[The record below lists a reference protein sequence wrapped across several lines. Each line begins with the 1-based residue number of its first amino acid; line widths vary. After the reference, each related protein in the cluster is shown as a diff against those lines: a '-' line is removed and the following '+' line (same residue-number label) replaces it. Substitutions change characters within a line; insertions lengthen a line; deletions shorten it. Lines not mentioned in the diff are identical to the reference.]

1 MEKTEEIKR
10 SVNSKRLSG
19 LDFLVE
25 KLWKLEEHN
34 TNAKTEILAGITT
47 FITMAYIM
55 FVNPIILKE
64 TGMNAGAVF
73 VATCLSAAI
82 GTLMM
87 AFYANYPFAQAP
99 GMGLN
104 AFFTYTV
111 VLTMGYTW
119 QEALAAVFFSGII
132 FILITISGLR
142 EMIVDSIPMSLKYA
156 VSGGI
161 GLFIAFIGL
170 KNAGIIVPNQAT
182 YIGFGNL
189 TEPATLL
196 AIGGLFIT
204 AILMSKNI
212 KGSILLGILITT
224 VLGIFVGI
232 VKLPDGFTLMKM
244 PPSIAPTFL
253 KLDIKGLLG
262 IGKNVAVI
270 SVITSFLYVVLSFTF
285 VDLFD
290 TIGTFIGTGSKAG
303 MLDKNGKM
311 PNMKKGLLSDAIATT
326 VGSLIG
332 TSTVTTYVESAA
344 GIAEGGR
351 TGLTALTTG
360 ILFLIALFF
369 SPIALLVPTQATAP
383 ALIIVGVL
391 MMGSIK
397 NINFDDFTEAMPAFL
412 AIAVMPFTF
421 SIANGI
427 AAGLIAYPIVKLAAG
442 KAKEIHPI
450 VYILAFLFIL
460 RFATLAG

>member
-1 MEKTEEIKR
+1 MEKVSKVR
-10 SVNSKRLSG
+10 NKNSLENLANRIWRL
-19 LDFLVE
+19 E
-25 KLWKLEEHN
+25 NYN
-34 TNAKTEILAGITT
+34 TNVKTEILAGITT

-64 TGMNAGAVF
+64 AGMDAGAVF

-82 GTLMM
+82 GTFMM

-119 QEALAAVFFSGII
+119 QQALAAVFFSGII
-132 FILITISGLR
+132 FILITLFGIR
-142 EMIVDSIPMSLKYA
+142 EMIVDAIPMSLKYA

-170 KNAGIIVPNQAT
+170 KNAGIIVANQAT
-182 YIGFGNL
+182 YIGFGDL
-189 TEPATLL
+189 TNPGTLL
-196 AIGGLFIT
+196 AIAGLFIT
-204 AILMSKNI
+204 AILMSRNI

-224 VLGIFVGI
+224 VLGLFTGI
-232 VKLPDGFTLMKM
+232 VKLPSDFSVIKM
-244 PPSIAPTFL
+244 PPSLAPTFL

-262 IGKNVAVI
+262 IGENIGFI
-270 SVITSFLYVVLSFTF
+270 SLVTSVLYVVLSFAF

-303 MLDKNGKM
+303 MLDENGKM
-311 PNMKKGLLSDAIATT
+311 PNMKKGLMSDAIATT
-326 VGSLIG
+326 IGSLLG

-351 TGLTALTTG
+351 TGLTAFVTG
-360 ILFLIALFF
+360 ILFLVALFF
-369 SPIALLVPTQATAP
+369 SPIALLVPTEATAP

-397 NINFDDFTEAMPAFL
+397 KISFEDFTEAMPAFL
-412 AIAVMPFTF
+412 TIIAMPFTF

-427 AAGLIAYPIVKLAAG
+427 AAGLVAYPIVKIASG

-450 VYILAFLFIL
+450 VYVLAILFIL
-460 RFATLAG
+460 RFITLSE

>member
-1 MEKTEEIKR
+1 MEKVSKVR
-10 SVNSKRLSG
+10 NKNSLENLANRIWRL
-19 LDFLVE
+19 E
-25 KLWKLEEHN
+25 NYN
-34 TNAKTEILAGITT
+34 TNVKTEILAGITT

-64 TGMNAGAVF
+64 AGMDAGAVF

-82 GTLMM
+82 GTFMM

-119 QEALAAVFFSGII
+119 QQALAAVFFSGII
-132 FILITISGLR
+132 FILITLFGIR
-142 EMIVDSIPMSLKYA
+142 EMIVDAIPMSLKYA

-170 KNAGIIVPNQAT
+170 KNAGIIVANQAT
-182 YIGFGNL
+182 YIGFGDL
-189 TEPATLL
+189 TNPGTLL
-196 AIGGLFIT
+196 AIAGLFIT
-204 AILMSKNI
+204 AILMSRNI

-224 VLGIFVGI
+224 VLGLFTGI
-232 VKLPDGFTLMKM
+232 VKLPSDFSIIKM
-244 PPSIAPTFL
+244 PPSLAPTFL

-262 IGKNVAVI
+262 IGENIGFI
-270 SVITSFLYVVLSFTF
+270 SLVTSVLYVVLSFAF

-303 MLDKNGKM
+303 MLDENGKM
-311 PNMKKGLLSDAIATT
+311 PNMKKGLMADAIATT
-326 VGSLIG
+326 IGSLLG

-351 TGLTALTTG
+351 TGLTAFVTG
-360 ILFLIALFF
+360 ILFLVALFF
-369 SPIALLVPTQATAP
+369 SPIALLVPTEATAP

-397 NINFDDFTEAMPAFL
+397 KINFEDFTEAMPAFL
-412 AIAVMPFTF
+412 TIIAMPFTF

-427 AAGLIAYPIVKLAAG
+427 AAGLVAYPIVKIASG

-450 VYILAFLFIL
+450 VYVLAILFIL
-460 RFATLAG
+460 RFITLSE

>member
-1 MEKTEEIKR
+1 MEKA
-10 SVNSKRLSG
+10 SKVKTVSG
-19 LDFLVE
+19 FYSWADR
-25 KLWKLEEHN
+25 LWKLEEHK
-34 TNAKTEILAGITT
+34 TNVKTEVLAGITT

-64 TGMNAGAVF
+64 TGMDAGAVF
-73 VATCLSAAI
+73 VATCISAAI

-119 QEALAAVFFSGII
+119 REALAAVFFSGII
-132 FILITISGLR
+132 FILITISGIR
-142 EMIVDSIPMSLKYA
+142 EMIVDAIPMSLKYA

-170 KNAGIIVPNQAT
+170 KNAGIIVANKAT

-189 TEPATLL
+189 TQPGTLL
-196 AIGGLFIT
+196 AIIGLFIT
-204 AILMSKNI
+204 AILMSRNV

-224 VLGIFVGI
+224 VLGIFIGV
-232 VKLPDGFTLMKM
+232 VKLPADFSFIKM
-244 PPSIAPTFL
+244 PPSVEPTLF

-262 IGKNVAVI
+262 IGKNIGVI
-270 SVITSFLYVVLSFTF
+270 SLITSILYVVLSFTF
-285 VDLFD
+285 VDMFD

-303 MLDKNGKM
+303 MLDENGKM

-326 VGSLIG
+326 VGALIG
-332 TSTVTTYVESAA
+332 TSTVTTYVESAS

-360 ILFLIALFF
+360 LLFLIALLF
-369 SPIALLVPTQATAP
+369 SPVALLVPTQATAP

-397 NINFDDFTEAMPAFL
+397 NINFEDFTEAMPAFL
-412 AIAVMPFTF
+412 AIAAMPFTF

-427 AAGLIAYPIVKLAAG
+427 AAGLIAYPVVKIAAG

-450 VYILAFLFIL
+450 VYVLAILFIL

>member
-1 MEKTEEIKR
+1 MEK
-10 SVNSKRLSG
+10 VSKVRNKNFLENLANRIWRL
-19 LDFLVE
+19 E
-25 KLWKLEEHN
+25 NYN
-34 TNAKTEILAGITT
+34 TNVKTEILAGITT

-64 TGMNAGAVF
+64 AGMDAGAVF

-82 GTLMM
+82 GTFMM

-111 VLTMGYTW
+111 VLTMGYSW

-132 FILITISGLR
+132 FILITLFGIR
-142 EMIVDSIPMSLKYA
+142 EMIVDAIPMSLKYA

-170 KNAGIIVPNQAT
+170 KNAGIIVANQAT
-182 YIGFGNL
+182 YIGFGDL
-189 TEPATLL
+189 TNPGTLL
-196 AIGGLFIT
+196 AIAGLFIT
-204 AILMSKNI
+204 AILMSRNI

-224 VLGIFVGI
+224 VLGLFTGI
-232 VKLPDGFTLMKM
+232 VKLPSDFSVIKM
-244 PPSIAPTFL
+244 PPSLAPTFL

-262 IGKNVAVI
+262 IGENIGFI
-270 SVITSFLYVVLSFTF
+270 SLVTSVLYVVLSFAF

-303 MLDKNGKM
+303 MLDENGKM
-311 PNMKKGLLSDAIATT
+311 PNMKKGLMADAIATT
-326 VGSLIG
+326 IGSLLG

-351 TGLTALTTG
+351 TGLTAFVTG
-360 ILFLIALFF
+360 ILFLAALFF
-369 SPIALLVPTQATAP
+369 SPIALLVPTEATAP

-397 NINFDDFTEAMPAFL
+397 KINFEDFTEAMPAFL
-412 AIAVMPFTF
+412 TIIAMPFTF

-427 AAGLIAYPIVKLAAG
+427 AAGLIAYPIVKIASK
-442 KAKEIHPI
+442 KAKEIHPM
-450 VYILAFLFIL
+450 VYFLAILFIL
-460 RFATLAG
+460 RFITLSE

>member
-1 MEKTEEIKR
+1 MEKVSKVR
-10 SVNSKRLSG
+10 NKNSLENLANRIWRL
-19 LDFLVE
+19 E
-25 KLWKLEEHN
+25 NYN
-34 TNAKTEILAGITT
+34 TNVKTEILAGITT

-64 TGMNAGAVF
+64 AGMDAGAVF

-82 GTLMM
+82 GTFMM

-119 QEALAAVFFSGII
+119 QQALAAVFFSGII
-132 FILITISGLR
+132 FILITLFGIR
-142 EMIVDSIPMSLKYA
+142 EMIVDAIPMSLKYA

-170 KNAGIIVPNQAT
+170 KNAGIIVANQAT
-182 YIGFGNL
+182 YIGFGDL
-189 TEPATLL
+189 TNPGTLL
-196 AIGGLFIT
+196 AIAGLFIT
-204 AILMSKNI
+204 AILMSRNI

-224 VLGIFVGI
+224 VLGLFTGI
-232 VKLPDGFTLMKM
+232 VKLPSDFSIIKM
-244 PPSIAPTFL
+244 PPSLAPTFF

-262 IGKNVAVI
+262 IGENIGFI
-270 SVITSFLYVVLSFTF
+270 SLVTSVLYVVLSFAF

-303 MLDKNGKM
+303 MLDENGKM
-311 PNMKKGLLSDAIATT
+311 PNMKKGLMADAIATT
-326 VGSLIG
+326 IGSLLG

-351 TGLTALTTG
+351 TGLTAFVTG
-360 ILFLIALFF
+360 ILFLVALFF
-369 SPIALLVPTQATAP
+369 SPIALLVPTEATAP

-397 NINFDDFTEAMPAFL
+397 KISFEDFTEAMPAFL
-412 AIAVMPFTF
+412 TIIAMPFTF

-427 AAGLIAYPIVKLAAG
+427 AAGLVAYPIVKIASG

-450 VYILAFLFIL
+450 VYVLAILFIL
-460 RFATLAG
+460 RFITLSE

>member
-1 MEKTEEIKR
+1 MMEKVSKVR
-10 SVNSKRLSG
+10 NKNSLENLANRIWRL
-19 LDFLVE
+19 E
-25 KLWKLEEHN
+25 NYN
-34 TNAKTEILAGITT
+34 TNVKTEILAGITT

-64 TGMNAGAVF
+64 AGMDAGAVF

-82 GTLMM
+82 GTFMM

-119 QEALAAVFFSGII
+119 QQALAAVFFSGII
-132 FILITISGLR
+132 FILITLFGIR
-142 EMIVDSIPMSLKYA
+142 EMIVDAIPMSLKYA

-170 KNAGIIVPNQAT
+170 KNAGIIVANQAT
-182 YIGFGNL
+182 YIGFGDL
-189 TEPATLL
+189 TNPGTLL
-196 AIGGLFIT
+196 AIAGLFIT
-204 AILMSKNI
+204 AILMSRNI

-224 VLGIFVGI
+224 VLGLFTGI
-232 VKLPDGFTLMKM
+232 VKLPSDFSVIKM
-244 PPSIAPTFL
+244 PPSLAPTFL

-262 IGKNVAVI
+262 IGENIGFI
-270 SVITSFLYVVLSFTF
+270 SLVTSVLYVVLSFAF

-303 MLDKNGKM
+303 MLDENGKM
-311 PNMKKGLLSDAIATT
+311 PNMKKGLMSDAIATT
-326 VGSLIG
+326 IGSLLG

-351 TGLTALTTG
+351 TGLTAFVTG
-360 ILFLIALFF
+360 ILFLVALFF
-369 SPIALLVPTQATAP
+369 SPIALLVPTEATAP

-397 NINFDDFTEAMPAFL
+397 KINFEDFTEAMPAFL
-412 AIAVMPFTF
+412 TIIAMPFTF

-427 AAGLIAYPIVKLAAG
+427 AAGLIAYPIVKIASG
-442 KAKEIHPI
+442 KAKEIHPM
-450 VYILAFLFIL
+450 VYFLAILFIL
-460 RFATLAG
+460 RFITLSEWK

>member
-1 MEKTEEIKR
+1 MEKVSKVR
-10 SVNSKRLSG
+10 NKNSLENLANRIWRL
-19 LDFLVE
+19 
-25 KLWKLEEHN
+25 KNYN
-34 TNAKTEILAGITT
+34 TNVKTEILAGITT

-64 TGMNAGAVF
+64 AGMDAGAVF

-82 GTLMM
+82 GTFMM

-119 QEALAAVFFSGII
+119 QQALAAVFFSGII
-132 FILITISGLR
+132 FILITLFGIR
-142 EMIVDSIPMSLKYA
+142 EMIVDAIPMSLKYA

-170 KNAGIIVPNQAT
+170 KNAGIIVANQAT
-182 YIGFGNL
+182 YIGFGDL
-189 TEPATLL
+189 TNPGTLL
-196 AIGGLFIT
+196 AIAGLFIT
-204 AILMSKNI
+204 AILMSRNI

-224 VLGIFVGI
+224 VLGLFTGI
-232 VKLPDGFTLMKM
+232 VKLPSDFSVIKM
-244 PPSIAPTFL
+244 PPSLAPTFL

-262 IGKNVAVI
+262 IGENIGFI
-270 SVITSFLYVVLSFTF
+270 SLVTSVLYVVLSFAF

-303 MLDKNGKM
+303 MLDENGKM
-311 PNMKKGLLSDAIATT
+311 PNMKKGLMSDAIATT
-326 VGSLIG
+326 IGSLLG

-351 TGLTALTTG
+351 TGLTAFVTG
-360 ILFLIALFF
+360 ILFLVALFF
-369 SPIALLVPTQATAP
+369 SPIALLVPTEATAP

-397 NINFDDFTEAMPAFL
+397 KINFEDFTEAMPAFL
-412 AIAVMPFTF
+412 TIIAMPFTF

-427 AAGLIAYPIVKLAAG
+427 AAGLIAYPIVKIASG
-442 KAKEIHPI
+442 KAKEIHPM
-450 VYILAFLFIL
+450 VYFLAILFIL
-460 RFATLAG
+460 RFITLSE

>member
-1 MEKTEEIKR
+1 MEKVSKVR
-10 SVNSKRLSG
+10 NKNSLENLANRIWRL
-19 LDFLVE
+19 E
-25 KLWKLEEHN
+25 NYN
-34 TNAKTEILAGITT
+34 TNVKTEILAGITT

-64 TGMNAGAVF
+64 AGMDAGAVF

-82 GTLMM
+82 GTFMM

-132 FILITISGLR
+132 FILITLFGIR
-142 EMIVDSIPMSLKYA
+142 EMIVDAIPLSLKYA
-156 VSGGI
+156 VSAGI

-170 KNAGIIVPNQAT
+170 KNSGIIVPNQAT
-182 YIGFGNL
+182 YIGFGDL
-189 TEPATLL
+189 TNPGTLL
-196 AIGGLFIT
+196 AIAGLFIT
-204 AILMSKNI
+204 GILMSRNV

-224 VLGIFVGI
+224 VLGLFTGI
-232 VKLPDGFTLMKM
+232 VKLPSDFSIIKM
-244 PPSIAPTFL
+244 PPSLAPTFL

-262 IGKNVAVI
+262 IGENIGFI
-270 SVITSFLYVVLSFTF
+270 SLVTSVLYVVLSFAF

-303 MLDKNGKM
+303 MLDENGKM
-311 PNMKKGLLSDAIATT
+311 PNMKKGLMADTIATT
-326 VGSLIG
+326 IGSLLG

-351 TGLTALTTG
+351 TGLTAFVTG
-360 ILFLIALFF
+360 ILFLVALFF
-369 SPIALLVPTQATAP
+369 SPIALLVPTEATAP

-397 NINFDDFTEAMPAFL
+397 KISFEDFTEAMPAFL
-412 AIAVMPFTF
+412 TIIAMPFTF

-427 AAGLIAYPIVKLAAG
+427 AAGLVAYPIVKIASG

-450 VYILAFLFIL
+450 VYVLAILFIL
-460 RFATLAG
+460 RFITLSE

>member
-1 MEKTEEIKR
+1 MEK
-10 SVNSKRLSG
+10 VSKLQPKTSFYALANRI
-19 LDFLVE
+19 
-25 KLWKLEEHN
+25 WKLEN
-34 TNAKTEILAGITT
+34 YKTNVKTEILAGITT

-64 TGMNAGAVF
+64 TEMDPGAVF

-111 VLTMGYTW
+111 VLTMGYSW

-132 FILITISGLR
+132 FILITLSGIR
-142 EMIVDSIPMSLKYA
+142 EMIVDAIPMSLKYA

-170 KNAGIIVPNQAT
+170 KNAGIIVANQAT
-182 YIGFGNL
+182 YIGFGDL
-189 TEPATLL
+189 TNPGTLL
-196 AIGGLFIT
+196 AIAGLFIT
-204 AILMSKNI
+204 AILMSRNV

-224 VLGIFVGI
+224 VLGLFTGI
-232 VKLPDGFTLMKM
+232 AKLPSDFSIIKM
-244 PPSIAPTFL
+244 PQSLAPTFL

-262 IGKNVAVI
+262 IGKDI
-270 SVITSFLYVVLSFTF
+270 GFLSLFTSMLYVVLSFTF

-303 MLDKNGKM
+303 MLDENGKM
-311 PNMKKGLLSDAIATT
+311 PNMKKGLMSDAIATT
-326 VGSLIG
+326 IGSLLG

-351 TGLTALTTG
+351 TGLTAFVTG
-360 ILFLIALFF
+360 ILFLVALFF

-397 NINFDDFTEAMPAFL
+397 NINFEDFTEAMPAFL
-412 AIAVMPFTF
+412 AIIAMPFTF

-427 AAGLIAYPIVKLAAG
+427 AAGLIAYPIVKIAAG
-442 KAKEIHPI
+442 RAKEIHPI

>member
-1 MEKTEEIKR
+1 MEKVSKMR
-10 SVNSKRLSG
+10 NKNSLENLANRIWRLENYS
-19 LDFLVE
+19 
-25 KLWKLEEHN
+25 
-34 TNAKTEILAGITT
+34 TNVKTEILAGITT

-64 TGMNAGAVF
+64 AGMDAGAVF

-82 GTLMM
+82 GTFMM
-87 AFYANYPFAQAP
+87 ALYANYPFAQAP

-132 FILITISGLR
+132 FILITLTGIR
-142 EMIVDSIPMSLKYA
+142 EMIVDAIPLSLKYA
-156 VSGGI
+156 VSAGI

-170 KNAGIIVPNQAT
+170 KNSGIIVPNQAT
-182 YIGFGNL
+182 YIGFGDL
-189 TEPATLL
+189 TNPGTLL
-196 AIGGLFIT
+196 AIAGLFIT
-204 AILMSKNI
+204 GILMSRNV

-224 VLGIFVGI
+224 VLGLFTGI
-232 VKLPDGFTLMKM
+232 VKLPSDFSIIKM
-244 PPSIAPTFL
+244 PPSLAPTFF

-262 IGKNVAVI
+262 IGENIGFI
-270 SVITSFLYVVLSFTF
+270 SLVTSVLYVVLSFAF

-303 MLDKNGKM
+303 MLDENGKM
-311 PNMKKGLLSDAIATT
+311 PNMKKGLMADAIATT
-326 VGSLIG
+326 IGSLLG

-351 TGLTALTTG
+351 TGLTAFVTG
-360 ILFLIALFF
+360 ILFLVALFF
-369 SPIALLVPTQATAP
+369 SPIALLVPTEATAP

-397 NINFDDFTEAMPAFL
+397 KISFEDFTEAMPAFL
-412 AIAVMPFTF
+412 TIIAMPFTF

-427 AAGLIAYPIVKLAAG
+427 AAGLVAYPIVKIASG

-450 VYILAFLFIL
+450 VYVLAILFIL
-460 RFATLAG
+460 RFITLSE

>member
-1 MEKTEEIKR
+1 MEKVSKVR
-10 SVNSKRLSG
+10 NKNSLENLANRIWRL
-19 LDFLVE
+19 E
-25 KLWKLEEHN
+25 NYN
-34 TNAKTEILAGITT
+34 TNVKTEILAGITT

-64 TGMNAGAVF
+64 AGMDAGAVF

-82 GTLMM
+82 GTFMM

-119 QEALAAVFFSGII
+119 QQALAAVFFSGII
-132 FILITISGLR
+132 FILITLFGIR
-142 EMIVDSIPMSLKYA
+142 EMIVDAIPMSLKYA

-170 KNAGIIVPNQAT
+170 KNAGIIVANQAT
-182 YIGFGNL
+182 YIGFGDL
-189 TEPATLL
+189 TNPGTLL
-196 AIGGLFIT
+196 AIAGLFIT
-204 AILMSKNI
+204 AILMSRNI

-224 VLGIFVGI
+224 VLGLFTGI
-232 VKLPDGFTLMKM
+232 VKLPSDFSVIKM
-244 PPSIAPTFL
+244 PPSLAPTFL

-262 IGKNVAVI
+262 IGENIGFI
-270 SVITSFLYVVLSFTF
+270 SLVTSVLYVVLSFAF

-303 MLDKNGKM
+303 MLDENGKM
-311 PNMKKGLLSDAIATT
+311 PNMKKGLMSDAIATT
-326 VGSLIG
+326 IGSLLG

-351 TGLTALTTG
+351 TGLTAFVTG
-360 ILFLIALFF
+360 ILFLVALFF
-369 SPIALLVPTQATAP
+369 SPIALLVPTEATAP

-397 NINFDDFTEAMPAFL
+397 KISFEDFTEAMPAFL
-412 AIAVMPFTF
+412 TIIAMPFTF

-427 AAGLIAYPIVKLAAG
+427 AAGLIAYPIVKIASG
-442 KAKEIHPI
+442 KAKEIHPM
-450 VYILAFLFIL
+450 VYFLAILFIL
-460 RFATLAG
+460 RFITLSE

>member
-1 MEKTEEIKR
+1 MEK
-10 SVNSKRLSG
+10 VSKVKTGSG
-19 LDFLVE
+19 IHSWADR
-25 KLWKLEEHN
+25 LWKLEEHR
-34 TNAKTEILAGITT
+34 TNVKTEVLAGITT

-64 TGMNAGAVF
+64 TGMDAGAVF
-73 VATCLSAAI
+73 VATCISAAI

-119 QEALAAVFFSGII
+119 QEALAAVFISGIT
-132 FILITISGLR
+132 FILITATGLR

-170 KNAGIIVPNQAT
+170 KNAGIIVANKAT
-182 YIGFGNL
+182 YVGFGNL
-189 TEPATLL
+189 TEAGTLL
-196 AIGGLFIT
+196 AIIGLFIT
-204 AILMSKNI
+204 AVLMSRNV
-212 KGSILLGILITT
+212 KGSILIGILITT
-224 VLGIFVGI
+224 VVGIFMGVTKIPADFSI
-232 VKLPDGFTLMKM
+232 VKM
-244 PPSIAPTFL
+244 PPSLAPSFM
-253 KLDIKGLLG
+253 KLDLKGLLG
-262 IGKNVAVI
+262 IGKNIGLI
-270 SVITSFLYVVLSFTF
+270 SLITSVLYVVLSFTL
-285 VDLFD
+285 VEMFD

-303 MLDKNGKM
+303 MLDKDGKM
-311 PNMKKGLLSDAIATT
+311 PNMKKGLLSDALATT
-326 VGSLIG
+326 VGAIIG

-351 TGLTALTTG
+351 TGLTAFTTAVLF
-360 ILFLIALFF
+360 ILALMF
-369 SPIALLVPTQATAP
+369 SPIALLIPTQATAP

-397 NINFDDFTEAMPAFL
+397 NINFEDFTEAMPAFL
-412 AIAVMPFTF
+412 AIAAMPFTF

-427 AAGLIAYPIVKLAAG
+427 AAGLIAYPVVKIAAG
-442 KAKEIHPI
+442 KVKEIHPI
-450 VYILAFLFIL
+450 VYILAILFIL

>member
-1 MEKTEEIKR
+1 MEKVSKVR
-10 SVNSKRLSG
+10 NKNSLENLANRIWRL
-19 LDFLVE
+19 E
-25 KLWKLEEHN
+25 NYN
-34 TNAKTEILAGITT
+34 TNVKTEILAGITT

-64 TGMNAGAVF
+64 AGMDAGAVF

-82 GTLMM
+82 GTFMM

-119 QEALAAVFFSGII
+119 QQALAAVFFSGII
-132 FILITISGLR
+132 FILITLFGIR
-142 EMIVDSIPMSLKYA
+142 EMIVDAIPMSLKYA

-170 KNAGIIVPNQAT
+170 KNAGIIVANQAT
-182 YIGFGNL
+182 YIGFGDL
-189 TEPATLL
+189 TNPGTLL
-196 AIGGLFIT
+196 AIAGLFIT
-204 AILMSKNI
+204 AILMSRNI

-224 VLGIFVGI
+224 VLGLFTGI
-232 VKLPDGFTLMKM
+232 VKLPSDFSIIKM
-244 PPSIAPTFL
+244 PPSLAPTFL

-262 IGKNVAVI
+262 IGENIGFI
-270 SVITSFLYVVLSFTF
+270 SLVTSVLYVVLSFAF

-303 MLDKNGKM
+303 MLDENGKM
-311 PNMKKGLLSDAIATT
+311 PNMKKGLMSDAIATT
-326 VGSLIG
+326 IGSLLG

-351 TGLTALTTG
+351 TGLTAFVTG
-360 ILFLIALFF
+360 ILFLVALFF
-369 SPIALLVPTQATAP
+369 SPIALLVPTEATAP

-397 NINFDDFTEAMPAFL
+397 KINFEDFTEAMPAFL
-412 AIAVMPFTF
+412 TIIAMPFTF

-427 AAGLIAYPIVKLAAG
+427 AAGLIAYPIVKIASG
-442 KAKEIHPI
+442 KAKEIHPM
-450 VYILAFLFIL
+450 VYFLAILFIL
-460 RFATLAG
+460 RFITLSE

>member
-1 MEKTEEIKR
+1 MEKVSKVR
-10 SVNSKRLSG
+10 NKNSLENLANRIWRL
-19 LDFLVE
+19 E
-25 KLWKLEEHN
+25 NYN
-34 TNAKTEILAGITT
+34 TNVKTEILAGITT

-64 TGMNAGAVF
+64 AGMDAGAVF

-82 GTLMM
+82 GTFMM

-119 QEALAAVFFSGII
+119 QQALAAVFFSGII
-132 FILITISGLR
+132 FILITLFGIR
-142 EMIVDSIPMSLKYA
+142 EMIVDAIPMSLKYA

-170 KNAGIIVPNQAT
+170 KNAGIIVANQAT
-182 YIGFGNL
+182 YIGFGDL
-189 TEPATLL
+189 TNPGTLL
-196 AIGGLFIT
+196 AIAGLFIT
-204 AILMSKNI
+204 AILMSRNI

-224 VLGIFVGI
+224 VLGLFTGI
-232 VKLPDGFTLMKM
+232 VKLPSDFSVIKM
-244 PPSIAPTFL
+244 PPSLAPTFL

-262 IGKNVAVI
+262 IGENIGFI
-270 SVITSFLYVVLSFTF
+270 SLVTSVLYVVLSFAF

-303 MLDKNGKM
+303 MLDENGKM
-311 PNMKKGLLSDAIATT
+311 PNMKKGLMSDAIATT
-326 VGSLIG
+326 IGSLLG

-351 TGLTALTTG
+351 TGLTAFVTG
-360 ILFLIALFF
+360 ILFLVALFF
-369 SPIALLVPTQATAP
+369 SPIALLVPTEATAP

-397 NINFDDFTEAMPAFL
+397 KINFEDFTEAMPAFL
-412 AIAVMPFTF
+412 TIIAMPFTF

-427 AAGLIAYPIVKLAAG
+427 AAGLIAYPIVKIASG
-442 KAKEIHPI
+442 KAKEIHPM
-450 VYILAFLFIL
+450 VYFLAILFIL
-460 RFATLAG
+460 RFITLSE

>member
-1 MEKTEEIKR
+1 MEKVSK
-10 SVNSKRLSG
+10 VHYKNSLTG
-19 LDFLVE
+19 LANRI
-25 KLWKLEEHN
+25 WKLEEHN
-34 TNAKTEILAGITT
+34 TNVKTEMLAGITT

-55 FVNPIILKE
+55 FVNPIILKQA
-64 TGMNAGAVF
+64 GMDPGAVF
-73 VATCLSAAI
+73 VATCLASAI

-132 FILITISGLR
+132 FILITVSGLR
-142 EMIVDSIPMSLKYA
+142 EMIVDAIPMSLKYA

-170 KNAGIIVPNQAT
+170 KNAGIIVANEAT
-182 YIGFGNL
+182 YVGFGDL
-189 TEPATLL
+189 TNPGTLL
-196 AIGGLFIT
+196 AIAGLFIT
-204 AILMSKNI
+204 AILMSRNV

-224 VLGIFVGI
+224 VLGLFTGI
-232 VKLPDGFTLMKM
+232 VKLPSDFNIIKM
-244 PPSIAPTFL
+244 PPSLAPTFL

-262 IGKNVAVI
+262 IGKDI
-270 SVITSFLYVVLSFTF
+270 GFLSLFTSMLYVVLSFTF

-303 MLDKNGKM
+303 MLDENGKM
-311 PNMKKGLLSDAIATT
+311 PNMKKGLMSDAIATT
-326 VGSLIG
+326 IGSLLG

-351 TGLTALTTG
+351 TGLTAFVTG
-360 ILFLIALFF
+360 ILFLVALFF

-391 MMGSIK
+391 MMGSIR
-397 NINFDDFTEAMPAFL
+397 NINFEDFTEAMPAFL
-412 AIAVMPFTF
+412 AIIAMPFTF

-427 AAGLIAYPIVKLAAG
+427 AAGLIAYPIVKIAAG
-442 KAKEIHPI
+442 RAKEIHPI
-450 VYILAFLFIL
+450 VYILAFLFVL

>member
-1 MEKTEEIKR
+1 MMEK
-10 SVNSKRLSG
+10 VSKVRNKNFLENLANRIWRL
-19 LDFLVE
+19 E
-25 KLWKLEEHN
+25 NYN
-34 TNAKTEILAGITT
+34 TNVKTEILAGITT

-64 TGMNAGAVF
+64 AGMDAGAVF

-82 GTLMM
+82 GTFMM

-111 VLTMGYTW
+111 VLTMGYSW

-132 FILITISGLR
+132 FILITLFGIR
-142 EMIVDSIPMSLKYA
+142 EMIVDAIPMSLKYA

-170 KNAGIIVPNQAT
+170 KNAGIIVANQAT
-182 YIGFGNL
+182 YIGFGDL
-189 TEPATLL
+189 TNPGTLL
-196 AIGGLFIT
+196 AIAGLFIT
-204 AILMSKNI
+204 AILMSRNI

-224 VLGIFVGI
+224 VLGLFTGI
-232 VKLPDGFTLMKM
+232 VKLPSDFSVIKM
-244 PPSIAPTFL
+244 PPSLAPTFL

-262 IGKNVAVI
+262 IGENIGFI
-270 SVITSFLYVVLSFTF
+270 SLVTSVLYVVLSFAF

-303 MLDKNGKM
+303 MLDENGKM
-311 PNMKKGLLSDAIATT
+311 PNMKKGLMADAIATT
-326 VGSLIG
+326 IGSLLG

-351 TGLTALTTG
+351 TGLTAFVTG
-360 ILFLIALFF
+360 ILFLAALFF
-369 SPIALLVPTQATAP
+369 SPIALLVPTEATAP

-397 NINFDDFTEAMPAFL
+397 KINFEDFTEAMPAFL
-412 AIAVMPFTF
+412 TIIAMPFTF

-427 AAGLIAYPIVKLAAG
+427 AAGLIAYPIVKIASK
-442 KAKEIHPI
+442 KAKEIHPM
-450 VYILAFLFIL
+450 VYFLAILFIL
-460 RFATLAG
+460 RFITLSE

>member
-1 MEKTEEIKR
+1 MEKVSKVR
-10 SVNSKRLSG
+10 NKNSLENLANRIWRL
-19 LDFLVE
+19 E
-25 KLWKLEEHN
+25 NYN
-34 TNAKTEILAGITT
+34 TNVKTEILAGITT

-64 TGMNAGAVF
+64 AGMDAGAVF

-82 GTLMM
+82 GTFMM

-119 QEALAAVFFSGII
+119 QQALAAVFFSGII
-132 FILITISGLR
+132 FILITLFGIR
-142 EMIVDSIPMSLKYA
+142 EMIVDAIPMSLKYA

-170 KNAGIIVPNQAT
+170 KNAGIIVANQAT
-182 YIGFGNL
+182 YIGFGDL
-189 TEPATLL
+189 TNPGTLL
-196 AIGGLFIT
+196 AIAGLFIT
-204 AILMSKNI
+204 AILMSRNI

-224 VLGIFVGI
+224 VLGLFTGI
-232 VKLPDGFTLMKM
+232 VKLPSDFSAIKM
-244 PPSIAPTFL
+244 PPSLAPTFL

-262 IGKNVAVI
+262 IGENIGFI
-270 SVITSFLYVVLSFTF
+270 SLVTSVLYVVLSFAF

-303 MLDKNGKM
+303 MLDENGKM
-311 PNMKKGLLSDAIATT
+311 PNMKKGLMSDAIATT
-326 VGSLIG
+326 IGSLLG

-351 TGLTALTTG
+351 TGLTAFVTG
-360 ILFLIALFF
+360 ILFLVALFF
-369 SPIALLVPTQATAP
+369 SPIALLVPTEATAP

-397 NINFDDFTEAMPAFL
+397 KINFEDFTEAMPAFL
-412 AIAVMPFTF
+412 TIIAMPFTF

-427 AAGLIAYPIVKLAAG
+427 AAGLIAYPIVKIASG
-442 KAKEIHPI
+442 KAKEIHPM
-450 VYILAFLFIL
+450 VYFLAILFIL
-460 RFATLAG
+460 RFITLSE

>member
-1 MEKTEEIKR
+1 MEKA
-10 SVNSKRLSG
+10 SKAKTVSG
-19 LDFLVE
+19 FYSWADR
-25 KLWKLEEHN
+25 LWKLEEHR
-34 TNAKTEILAGITT
+34 TNVKTEVLAGITT

-64 TGMNAGAVF
+64 TGMDAGAVF
-73 VATCLSAAI
+73 VATCISSAI

-87 AFYANYPFAQAP
+87 ALYANYPFAQAP

-119 QEALAAVFFSGII
+119 REALAAVFISGIT
-132 FILITISGLR
+132 FILITATGLR

-170 KNAGIIVPNQAT
+170 KNAGIIVANKDT
-182 YIGFGNL
+182 YVGFGNL
-189 TEPATLL
+189 TQTGTLL
-196 AIGGLFIT
+196 AIIGLFIT
-204 AILMSKNI
+204 AILMSRNV
-212 KGSILLGILITT
+212 KGSILIGILITT
-224 VLGIFVGI
+224 VIGIFMGVTKI
-232 VKLPDGFTLMKM
+232 PADFSLVKM
-244 PPSIAPTFL
+244 PPSLAPSFM
-253 KLDIKGLLG
+253 KLDLKGLLG
-262 IGKNVAVI
+262 IGKNIGIV
-270 SVITSFLYVVLSFTF
+270 SLITSVLYVVLSFTL
-285 VDLFD
+285 VEMFD

-303 MLDKNGKM
+303 MLDENGKM
-311 PNMKKGLLSDAIATT
+311 PNMKKGLLSDALATT
-326 VGSLIG
+326 VGAIIG

-351 TGLTALTTG
+351 TGLTAFTTA
-360 ILFLIALFF
+360 ILFILALMF
-369 SPIALLVPTQATAP
+369 SPIALLIPTQATAP

-397 NINFDDFTEAMPAFL
+397 NINFEDFTEAMPAFL
-412 AIAVMPFTF
+412 AIAAMPFTF

-427 AAGLIAYPIVKLAAG
+427 AAGLIAYPVVKIAAG

-450 VYILAFLFIL
+450 VYVLAILFIL

>member
-1 MEKTEEIKR
+1 MEKVSKVR
-10 SVNSKRLSG
+10 NKNSLENLANRIWRL
-19 LDFLVE
+19 E
-25 KLWKLEEHN
+25 NYN
-34 TNAKTEILAGITT
+34 TNVKTEILAGITT

-64 TGMNAGAVF
+64 AGMDAGAVF

-82 GTLMM
+82 GTFMM

-119 QEALAAVFFSGII
+119 QQALAAVFFSGII
-132 FILITISGLR
+132 FILITLFGIR
-142 EMIVDSIPMSLKYA
+142 EMIVDAIPMSLKYA

-170 KNAGIIVPNQAT
+170 KNAGIIVANQAT
-182 YIGFGNL
+182 YIGFGDL
-189 TEPATLL
+189 TNPGTLL
-196 AIGGLFIT
+196 AIAGLFIT
-204 AILMSKNI
+204 AILMSRNI

-224 VLGIFVGI
+224 VLGLFTGI
-232 VKLPDGFTLMKM
+232 VKLPSDFSVIKM
-244 PPSIAPTFL
+244 PPSLAPTFL

-262 IGKNVAVI
+262 IGENIGFI
-270 SVITSFLYVVLSFTF
+270 SLVTSVLYVVLSFAF

-303 MLDKNGKM
+303 MLDENGKM
-311 PNMKKGLLSDAIATT
+311 PNMKKGLMSDAIATT
-326 VGSLIG
+326 IGSLLG

-351 TGLTALTTG
+351 TGLTAFVTG
-360 ILFLIALFF
+360 ILFLVALFF
-369 SPIALLVPTQATAP
+369 SPIALLVPTEATAP

-397 NINFDDFTEAMPAFL
+397 KINFEDFTEAMPAFL
-412 AIAVMPFTF
+412 TIIAMPFTF

-427 AAGLIAYPIVKLAAG
+427 AAGLIAYPIVKIASG

-450 VYILAFLFIL
+450 VYVLAILFIL
-460 RFATLAG
+460 RFITLSE